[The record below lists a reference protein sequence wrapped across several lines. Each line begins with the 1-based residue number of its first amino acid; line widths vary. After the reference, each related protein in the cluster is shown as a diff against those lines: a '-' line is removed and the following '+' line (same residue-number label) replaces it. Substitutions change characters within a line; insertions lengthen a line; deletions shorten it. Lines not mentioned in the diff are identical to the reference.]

1 MSAMGL
7 SKMIYSYSGERLCKA
22 DSLRQALNLEDDSL
36 RGRRPVVS
44 AVGAGGKTTT
54 LHRLAEEYVQAGIPA
69 VVTTT
74 THIMKED
81 SPWFLSD
88 VSAEQI
94 KGALGRFG
102 QVWIGTSVPGGKLGI
117 LPEALLEEIAGWDVP
132 LLIEADGARRMPLKV
147 PADHE
152 PVILPCTTHVLS
164 VYGLDSV
171 GKKIEDTVFRPE
183 LAEILLEKKR
193 TDCVA
198 PEDIA
203 LLAASEL
210 AGRKGCAAG
219 MEYTVVLNKADHEG
233 LMETALEI
241 CRALRSGG
249 LSRVVVTGRSGDEA
263 READREK

>member
-1 MSAMGL
+1 MGL

-44 AVGAGGKTTT
+44 AVGAGGKTTM

-117 LPEALLEEIAGWDVP
+117 LPETLLNEIAGWDVP

-193 TDCVA
+193 TDRVA